1 MDRYINGE
9 LFLKPVRTKFSA
21 LQNKCGFFIIR
32 FDSGM
37 KFIGYSK
44 YLKNR
49 IAEIREQVKTGEKWK
64 KEGDRI
70 KRDRRYDGTNF
81 YLCFAYHTLI
91 LVQYTDNVKSARQG
105 FFQELKYA
113 ANVPEQY
120 YNNLTNFRTKKI
132 KVDDIHFIDY
142 RKDIERAVKEF
153 ERDTEKGK
161 RVTLR
166 IDCLGQS
173 FFYKTKNPA
182 DRLKDFLSEILI
194 PQRKV
199 LGGIE
204 MEILKKKRPTLNDFF
219 YEVLPI
225 DI

>member
-9 LFLKPVRTKFSA
+9 LFIKPVRANFSS
-21 LQNKCGFFIIR
+21 LKNKCGFFIIR

-37 KFIGYSK
+37 KFVGYSK

-49 IAEIREQVKTGEKWK
+49 IKEIRDEVENGERWIN
-64 KEGDRI
+64 ERDRI
-70 KRDRRYDGTNF
+70 KRDKEYDGTNF
-81 YLCFAYHTLI
+81 PLCFAYHALI
-91 LVQYTDNVKSARQG
+91 LVQYTDNIRSARQG
-105 FFQELKYA
+105 CFQELRYA

-120 YNNLTNFRTKKI
+120 YNNLTNFRTQKI
-132 KVDDIHFIDY
+132 KVYDTHFVDY
-142 RKDIERAVKEF
+142 RKDIERAVKKF
-153 ERDTEKGK
+153 EQDTEKGK

-166 IDCLGQS
+166 IDCFGHS

-199 LGGIE
+199 SGGIE
-204 MEILKKKRPTLNDFF
+204 MEILKKKKPTLNDFF